1 MPQLL
6 ITINYPVPDNTDADA
21 TPVQKRRDVDLLA
34 ELNAVQQNAVT
45 TLMTRIQAAVTRR
58 YGASAVIEGM
68 RYVPDT
74 PPDPVV

>member
-21 TPVQKRRDVDLLA
+21 TPVPRRRDVDLLA
-34 ELNAVQQNAVT
+34 ELTASQQTGIV
-45 TLMTRIQAAVTRR
+45 TLMTRIQAAVLRR

-68 RYVPDT
+68 RFVPDA
-74 PPDPVV
+74 PVEPVV